1 MTAATNPFL
10 KMVPKKFS
18 PFSVDSLLSHK
29 EKAQR
34 GKQAES
40 VVKSE
45 AGQPLVLG
53 ASNLASPPTSA
64 EAMTKFLLNNNL
76 FSQDGCDDSTK
87 KNSPGMTNNL
97 SNTEVV
103 LKFSI
108 STVCLPFSLFD
119 EVEKINH
126 AIPLFV
132 GIGIGTLFCFDK
144 ISVPNFHPLNLG

>member
-1 MTAATNPFL
+1 MWNSINDVKIHSYLPVSVTNPFL

-34 GKQAES
+34 GKGQVQES

-45 AGQPLVLG
+45 PPVLG
-53 ASNLASPPTSA
+53 AASNLASPPTSA

-87 KNSPGMTNNL
+87 KNSPGIELTTQATQLLL
-97 SNTEVV
+97 S
-103 LKFSI
+103 LI
-108 STVCLPFSLFD
+108 LY
-119 EVEKINH
+119 
-126 AIPLFV
+126 
-132 GIGIGTLFCFDK
+132 FCTRF
-144 ISVPNFHPLNLG
+144 

>member
-1 MTAATNPFL
+1 
-10 KMVPKKFS
+10 MVPKKFS

-87 KNSPGMTNNL
+87 KNSPGIELTTQATELL
-97 SNTEVV
+97 S
-103 LKFSI
+103 
-108 STVCLPFSLFD
+108 
-119 EVEKINH
+119 
-126 AIPLFV
+126 
-132 GIGIGTLFCFDK
+132 
-144 ISVPNFHPLNLG
+144 

>member
-1 MTAATNPFL
+1 MINDVKIQSSLPVNVTNPFL

-34 GKQAES
+34 GKGQES

-45 AGQPLVLG
+45 PLVLG
-53 ASNLASPPTSA
+53 AASNLASPPTSA

-87 KNSPGMTNNL
+87 KNSPGITNN
-97 SNTEVV
+97 SSKSGSV
-103 LKFSI
+103 I
-108 STVCLPFSLFD
+108 
-119 EVEKINH
+119 
-126 AIPLFV
+126 IPYFQ
-132 GIGIGTLFCFDK
+132 K
-144 ISVPNFHPLNLG
+144 WA

>member
-1 MTAATNPFL
+1 MKVKFKLISLFLTCTLKCGNDVKIHSYLPVSVTNPFL

-34 GKQAES
+34 GKGQVQES

-45 AGQPLVLG
+45 PPVLG
-53 ASNLASPPTSA
+53 AASNLASPPTSA

-87 KNSPGMTNNL
+87 KNSPGITNNASDRAQPNL
-97 SNTEVV
+97 YASR
-103 LKFSI
+103 SH
-108 STVCLPFSLFD
+108 PD
-119 EVEKINH
+119 INQM
-126 AIPLFV
+126 
-132 GIGIGTLFCFDK
+132 
-144 ISVPNFHPLNLG
+144 